1 MTVSNNPLRQYFRRP
16 AVHLKLPSLGKYY
29 TSEIVN
35 VPETG
40 ELPVYP
46 MTAID
51 EITSKTPDALYNGSA
66 MVEIIKSCIPDIKDP
81 WLINNIDFD
90 AILIA
95 IRASSTG
102 NSMEIESKCP
112 KCNESELFG
121 VDLLSIL
128 SQMKTGDYDKEMP
141 INELKVKFKPLTY
154 KEMNAAGLAQFAIQ
168 REFIQLSS
176 ETADEKTLSEE
187 ERQAKIKRGQDALK
201 AVTMLTIDIL
211 VNTIEYIQTPT
222 VRVTEKE
229 HISDF
234 LKNCDKKIYEAM
246 RDFNAALKT
255 QTDIKPLKLKCV
267 HCSNE
272 YEQPFT
278 LNTSDFFG

>member
-1 MTVSNNPLRQYFRRP
+1 MSINNPLRQYFRRP
-16 AVHLKLPSLGKYY
+16 AVHLKLPSSGKYY
-29 TSEIVN
+29 PPGVVDI
-35 VPETG
+35 PESG

-66 MVEIIKSCIPDIKDP
+66 MADIIKSCIPNILDP
-81 WLINNIDFD
+81 WQLNNIDFD
-90 AILIA
+90 AVLIG
-95 IRASSTG
+95 IRAGSDGST
-102 NSMEIESKCP
+102 MEIESACP
-112 KCNESELFG
+112 KCKEIATYT

-128 SQMKTGDYDKEMP
+128 SQMKPGDYDKEMP
-141 INELKVKFKPLTY
+141 IHELKVKFKPLTY

-168 REFIQLSS
+168 KEFAQLTQTNDS
-176 ETADEKTLSEE
+176 EMTEE
-187 ERQAKIKRGQDALK
+187 QRQAQIKRSQDALK
-201 AVTMLTIDIL
+201 SVTMLTIGIL
-211 VNTIEYIQTPT
+211 VSTIEYIQTPT

-234 LKNCDKKIYEAM
+234 LQNCDKKMYEAL
-246 RDFNAALKT
+246 RDHNASLKT
-255 QTDIKPLKLKCV
+255 QTDIKPLQLKCTS
-267 HCSNE
+267 CSNE